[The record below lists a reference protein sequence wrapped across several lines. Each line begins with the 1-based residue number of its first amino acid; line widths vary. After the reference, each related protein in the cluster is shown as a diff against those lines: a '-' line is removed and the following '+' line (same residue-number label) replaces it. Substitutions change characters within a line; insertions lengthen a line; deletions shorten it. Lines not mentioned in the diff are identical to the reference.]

1 MLHMDALWG
10 VNVWFP
16 PGLYTTTS
24 VRVPVGGL
32 SRRSGSVSPSDGGES
47 TNSIQ
52 SPSLGTTPAA
62 QGCAAQGLSGP
73 VRAGGRRR
81 GGRLAATARCRRRAG
96 AASSSGAAAAAFAGA
111 AAGRIAVLVP
121 TTRTVSA
128 DRLRPAVPRH
138 QAPRSSV
145 LPCTSRN
152 APGARSKAAATRAR
166 SRSQDAVGRTHI
178 STDLVSDATVTRS
191 RGFSRAGAASSSDV
205 SSPASVASVDM
216 RAPLR
221 RLSRSC
227 RAAQV
232 LSPMTGAAFPHL
244 ITRMCRLANK
254 NLRKT
259 RYLRGRGYK
268 TIRYWRHS

>member
-1 MLHMDALWG
+1 MTATRLQTPFRALNSRSLMLRMYALWG
-10 VNVWFP
+10 VWFKFP

-32 SRRSGSVSPSDGGES
+32 SRRSGSVSPSDGGGS
-47 TNSIQ
+47 TTTSSNQ

-96 AASSSGAAAAAFAGA
+96 AASSSGAAAAAGA

-191 RGFSRAGAASSSDV
+191 RGFSRGAAAMSSGV
-205 SSPASVASVDM
+205 SSPASVASEDM

-227 RAAQV
+227 C
-232 LSPMTGAAFPHL
+232 PGAAV
-244 ITRMCRLANK
+244 
-254 NLRKT
+254 
-259 RYLRGRGYK
+259 
-268 TIRYWRHS
+268 

>member
-1 MLHMDALWG
+1 MYALWG
-10 VNVWFP
+10 VWFKFP

-32 SRRSGSVSPSDGGES
+32 SRRSGSVSPSDGGGS

-96 AASSSGAAAAAFAGA
+96 AASSSGAAAAAFTGA
-111 AAGRIAVLVP
+111 AAGRLAVLVP

-191 RGFSRAGAASSSDV
+191 RGFSRGAAMSSGV
-205 SSPASVASVDM
+205 SSPASVASDDM

-254 NLRKT
+254 KLRKT
-259 RYLRGRGYK
+259 RYLLR
-268 TIRYWRHS
+268 

>member
-1 MLHMDALWG
+1 MLRMYALWG
-10 VNVWFP
+10 VWFKFP

-24 VRVPVGGL
+24 VRVPVGGP
-32 SRRSGSVSPSDGGES
+32 SRRPGSVSPPDGGGS

-96 AASSSGAAAAAFAGA
+96 AASSSGA

-191 RGFSRAGAASSSDV
+191 RGFSRGAAAMSSGV
-205 SSPASVASVDM
+205 SSPASVASDDM

-227 RAAQV
+227 RAARGC
-232 LSPMTGAAFPHL
+232 LSSLTCETLGCAV
-244 ITRMCRLANK
+244 
-254 NLRKT
+254 
-259 RYLRGRGYK
+259 
-268 TIRYWRHS
+268 

>member
-1 MLHMDALWG
+1 MLRMYALWG
-10 VNVWFP
+10 VWFKFP

-191 RGFSRAGAASSSDV
+191 RGFSRAGAASSSGV

-232 LSPMTGAAFPHL
+232 LSPMIGAAFPHSP
-244 ITRMCRLANK
+244 ANHSDVLSSPSY
-254 NLRKT
+254 LRKT
-259 RYLRGRGYK
+259 RYLRYLLR
-268 TIRYWRHS
+268 

>member
-1 MLHMDALWG
+1 MYALWG
-10 VNVWFP
+10 VWFS

-24 VRVPVGGL
+24 VRVPVGGP

-47 TNSIQ
+47 TTSNQ

-96 AASSSGAAAAAFAGA
+96 AASSSGAAAAAGA

-121 TTRTVSA
+121 TTRTVSG

-166 SRSQDAVGRTHI
+166 SRSQDPVGRTHI

-191 RGFSRAGAASSSDV
+191 RGFSRAGAASSSGV

-232 LSPMTGAAFPHL
+232 LSPMTGAALPHL
-244 ITRMCRLANK
+244 ILGCAV
-254 NLRKT
+254 
-259 RYLRGRGYK
+259 
-268 TIRYWRHS
+268 